1 MKKLIVGLSMASL
14 LGCAAQQQSAAP
26 SPARE
31 PVATVQPAAQAERTE
46 KQVIAAVDTDYS
58 VLFVRNSASLDEAAT
73 TLLRQHAE
81 RLKANPRQQ
90 VILAGFSDSVG
101 SRAYS
106 LALADKRV
114 TVVMARLQ
122 ELGVARKQMRRAV
135 AGMEQNSQ
143 SCQSEEC
150 MRLMR
155 RVEIRYVNPR

>member
-1 MKKLIVGLSMASL
+1 MKKLIVGLAMASL
-14 LGCAAQQQSAAP
+14 FGCATQPQPAAP
-26 SPARE
+26 NAPKEPA
-31 PVATVQPAAQAERTE
+31 ATAQAAAQAERTE
-46 KQVIAAVDTDYS
+46 KQVIAAVDADYS
-58 VLFVRNSASLDEAAT
+58 ILFARNSASLDQAAI

-81 RLKANPRQQ
+81 RLKANPKQQ

>member
-14 LGCAAQQQSAAP
+14 HGCAAQQQSAAP

-58 VLFVRNSASLDEAAT
+58 VLFARNSASLDEAAT

-106 LALADKRV
+106 LALADGPV
-114 TVVMARLQ
+114 PH
-122 ELGVARKQMRRAV
+122 EVAALV
-135 AGMEQNSQ
+135 AGAVHAQGW
-143 SCQSEEC
+143 
-150 MRLMR
+150 RLYALGFATR
-155 RVEIRYVNPR
+155 TLESVFAEISGQ